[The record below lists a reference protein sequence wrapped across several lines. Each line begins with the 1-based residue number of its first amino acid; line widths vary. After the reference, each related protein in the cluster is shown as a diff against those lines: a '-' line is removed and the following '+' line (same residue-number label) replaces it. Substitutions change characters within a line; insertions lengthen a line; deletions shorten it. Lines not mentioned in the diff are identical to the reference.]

1 MRQYSLKGLDE
12 IKRNEKNDKYFK
24 LKCLVRPN
32 QLLGVWAKSQKK
44 HVGRHNK
51 NKNIVNFRQKY

>member
-32 QLLGVWAKSQKK
+32 QLLGVWAKSQKNMWAGTTK
-44 HVGRHNK
+44 IK
-51 NKNIVNFRQKY
+51 IL